1 MPVKWAG
8 NIRRFAEEQLNA
20 IGIAPAWEAHQDKK

>member
-8 NIRRFAEEQLNA
+8 NIRRFAEEQQKA
-20 IGIAPAWEAHQDKK
+20 IGIAHAWEAHEDKK